1 VPVAKVIAETADAC
15 SLVLDVPPELTDRF
29 AYQPG
34 QFLTIRVPLPAGGS
48 VARCYS
54 LSSSPHAGDPPTVTI
69 KRMPHGY
76 ASNWI
81 ADNVAPGSVLDILP
95 PAGTFTPSS
104 LDRDFLLLAGG
115 SGITPVASILKSA
128 LVAGHGQ
135 VVLIY
140 ANASEDSVIFAAELR
155 ELQARAPGR
164 LVVLHWL
171 DVLQGPPTVA
181 ALRELARPYGRFV
194 AYVCGPDPCGVVVK
208 DALRSLGVAPGQV
221 RTERFLSLEEN
232 PFEAAEP
239 VGGVAT
245 TLRVELDGE
254 AHELGWPAGRRML
267 DVMIDAGLD
276 APFSCRQGICSACA
290 CRLVSGQVEMAH
302 NEVLEPQDLDDGWIL
317 ACQSLALTPDV
328 HVSYD

>member
-1 VPVAKVIAETADAC
+1 VPVAKVIAETADTC
-15 SLVLDVPPELTDRF
+15 SLVLDVPPDLADRF
-29 AYQPG
+29 AYRPG

-54 LSSSPHAGDPPTVTI
+54 LSSSPHAGDLPTVTI
-69 KRMPHGY
+69 KRAPFGY

-104 LDRDFLLLAGG
+104 LDRDFLLVAGG
-115 SGITPVASILKSA
+115 SGITPVASILKSS

-135 VVLIY
+135 IVLIY

-155 ELQARAPGR
+155 ELQAGAPGR

-171 DVLQGPPTVA
+171 DVLQGAPTVA
-181 ALRELARPYGRFV
+181 ALRELARPYARFE
-194 AYVCGPDPCGVVVK
+194 AYLCGPDPFLLVVK

-239 VGGVAT
+239 ASGPAA
-245 TLRVELDGE
+245 TLRVELDGT
-254 AHELGWPAGRRML
+254 AHELDWPGRRR
-267 DVMIDAGLD
+267 
-276 APFSCRQGICSACA
+276 S
-290 CRLVSGQVEMAH
+290 
-302 NEVLEPQDLDDGWIL
+302 
-317 ACQSLALTPDV
+317 
-328 HVSYD
+328 